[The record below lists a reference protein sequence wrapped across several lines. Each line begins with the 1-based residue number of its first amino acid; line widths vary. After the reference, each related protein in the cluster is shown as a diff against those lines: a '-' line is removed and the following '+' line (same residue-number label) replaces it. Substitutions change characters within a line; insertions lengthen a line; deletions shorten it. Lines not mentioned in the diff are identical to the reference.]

1 MGKRKKTSEKNDGI
15 FTRLIQEE
23 LSKLKFKDLK
33 NIYEEEEADNEVE
46 RYIQTAA
53 YQEMKRRNPNWSAQ

>member
-15 FTRLIQEE
+15 FIRLIQEE

-33 NIYEEEEADNEVE
+33 NIYEEEESDNEVE
-46 RYIQTAA
+46 RYIQAAA